1 MIAAFLNCFKIR
13 ELRDRILL
21 TLGLIFVA
29 RLGTHIPLPGIDPK
43 PIEDLYDEV
52 TRHTGQGGM
61 LGLLNIFTGG
71 ALRSGSILALGI
83 MPYINASIFMQL
95 FAAVE
100 PHMARLAQEGD
111 VGRQKISQYTRYAAI
126 GIAMVQ
132 AMMILYAF
140 AYFPEQLL
148 GNGFKISPDHPVI
161 IVSKP
166 WFMICGTIIMT
177 SGAILLMWIGEQI
190 TQFGIGNGTS
200 LLITVNIL
208 SNLPTA
214 VGQVWTRLHPT
225 VSTEESALNAGQII
239 PMLILLVVAVAGIVA
254 LTQGQ
259 RKVPVHYAKRVVGRR
274 VFQSQSNFLPLKINY
289 AGVMPIIFASAILML
304 PYQLFTY
311 LHAWFGVTVF
321 QNLAD
326 LSMRG
331 SLTYYIVYTLLIFA
345 FSFFWVALMFKPIQ
359 VADDLKKYGGYIPG
373 VPPGEPTAKF
383 LDFTMT
389 RLTLAGAVFLTA
401 IAVLPNI
408 LTDYLQV
415 PVVIAQF
422 FGGTSTLIIVGVLL
436 DTMRQV
442 ETYLLQRHYDGFL
455 RKGRAKSNA
464 TRATQTIDQQEIRN
478 LRPLWIPLVIL
489 LVLGIAAWAFNS
501 THLAN

>member
-29 RLGTHIPLPGIDPK
+29 RLGTHIPLPGLDPR
-43 PIEDLYDEV
+43 PIEDFYDLMLK
-52 TRHTGQGGM
+52 RNGGNGVI
-61 LGLLNIFTGG
+61 GLLNIFTGG
-71 ALRSGSILALGI
+71 ALRSGSILSLGI

-95 FAAVE
+95 FAAIE
-100 PHMARLAQEGD
+100 PHLARLSQEGD
-111 VGRQKISQYTRYAAI
+111 VGRQKISQYTRYATI
-126 GIAMVQ
+126 GIAAIQ
-132 AMMILYAF
+132 AVMMLYAI
-140 AYFPEQLL
+140 AYVPEKLIS
-148 GNGFKISPDHPVI
+148 GFKLDPAHPI
-161 IVSKP
+161 LIMSKP
-166 WFMICGTIIMT
+166 LFVFCGTIIMT

-200 LLITVNIL
+200 LLITINII
-208 SNLPTA
+208 SGLPGA
-214 VGQVWTRLHPT
+214 VHQVWMRLNPT
-225 VSTEESALNAGQII
+225 IGTEETALSAAQLV
-239 PMLILLVVAVAGIVA
+239 PMLLLLVAVVAGIVA
-254 LTQGQ
+254 LTQGE

-289 AGVMPIIFASAILML
+289 SGVMPIIFASMILFT

-311 LHAWFGVTVF
+311 LHALFGISIF
-321 QNLAD
+321 EGLANLV
-326 LSMRG
+326 MRG
-331 SLTYYIVYTLLIFA
+331 SLSYYVIYSFLIFA
-345 FSFFWVALMFKPIQ
+345 FSYFWVAIMFKPTQ
-359 VADDLKKYGGYIPG
+359 VADDLKKYGGYVPG

-383 LDFTMT
+383 LDYTMT
-389 RLTLAGAVFLTA
+389 RLTFAGAIFLTI

-408 LTDYLQV
+408 LMDFLLV
-415 PVVIAQF
+415 SPNIAQF

-464 TRATQTIDQQEIRN
+464 ARATQSIDQSEIRN
-478 LRPLWIPLVIL
+478 LRPLWIPLLIL
-489 LVLGIAAWAFNS
+489 LALGVAAWAYNS
-501 THLAN
+501 THLAP

>member
-1 MIAAFLNCFKIR
+1 MIAAFINCFKIR

-43 PIEDLYDEV
+43 PLEDYYDYV

-61 LGLLNIFTGG
+61 LGMINIFTGG

-111 VGRQKISQYTRYAAI
+111 VGRQKISQYTRYATI
-126 GIAMVQ
+126 GIAGIQ
-132 AMMILYAF
+132 AMMMLYVF
-140 AYFPEQLL
+140 AYHPE
-148 GNGFKISPDHPVI
+148 GIFKDAHFDASHPVI
-161 IVSKP
+161 LVSKP
-166 WFMICGTIIMT
+166 WFMFCGTILMT
-177 SGAILLMWIGEQI
+177 SGAMLLMWIGEQI

-214 VGQVWTRLHPT
+214 MGRVWAELHPT
-225 VSTEESALNAGQII
+225 IGSEEAGLNSSQVILMIG
-239 PMLILLVVAVAGIVA
+239 LLVVVVAGIVM

-259 RKVPVHYAKRVVGRR
+259 RKIPVHYAKRVVGRR

-289 AGVMPIIFASAILML
+289 SGVMPIIFASAILMFPQQIFKYL
-304 PYQLFTY
+304 NLLF
-311 LHAWFGVTVF
+311 GISIF
-321 QNLAD
+321 QGLAD
-326 LSMRG
+326 T
-331 SLTYYIVYTLLIFA
+331 LTPGTTVYYMIYAFLIFV

-389 RLTLAGAVFLTA
+389 RLTFAGAIFLTV
-401 IAVLPNI
+401 IAVLPSI
-408 LTDYLQV
+408 LAEYKHVDW
-415 PVVIAQF
+415 VIAQF
-422 FGGTSTLIIVGVLL
+422 FGGTSTLIMVGVLL

-442 ETYLLQRHYDGFL
+442 ETFLLQRHYDGFL

-464 TRATQTIDQQEIRN
+464 TRATQTLDQQEIKN

-501 THLAN
+501 ANLPH